1 MAAVVARL
9 LSTALHGIDPLDPV
23 TFGAVAAVLF
33 VVAMVASYVPA
44 RRATRVDPISALRT
58 WSKGS
63 DTVSDPCSDIG
74 HSSRV
79 LHCNRTGV

>member
-1 MAAVVARL
+1 
-9 LSTALHGIDPLDPV
+9 V

-58 WSKGS
+58 E
-63 DTVSDPCSDIG
+63 
-74 HSSRV
+74 
-79 LHCNRTGV
+79 